1 MVRSSQALV
10 VLFLAS
16 FTLHAL
22 RDEQGIS
29 HVNDVILSLVETL
42 ADDEPE
48 EDEGREQPP
57 SIAGPVIGAI
67 YQKQYDR
74 LAKRAAEINPYFSQL
89 GLRCMG
95 DETCST
101 HGCTKVEPIG
111 CVIEDLMKGPSPEA
125 FLSNEQNQICYF
137 NSALIALFAGSNA
150 LVPRLTTDPAS
161 ADLHTPEN
169 ACKLA
174 VREELIPIVR
184 AMRCS
189 NSLDKDKYVQPMMA
203 RVKSACWE
211 YLGDSL
217 EAVSSLQGS
226 TAKAVMMMLLL
237 PSLGVKWDQV
247 DFGYSFKFGEDCNGT
262 GVVACANDLLLAGKE
277 KNPTQELLIFDFN
290 LYRKAPFPEG
300 FRFYDAPELVAK
312 GGDSYVLM
320 SGTAARLYP
329 SPHNVAF
336 TVHHGS
342 GAPVLTFYDDSYGI
356 FEYADIES
364 GFKFITEN
372 FVLSTLIF
380 VKKAAAL
387 GR

>member
-1 MVRSSQALV
+1 

-16 FTLHAL
+16 FTSHAL
-22 RDEQGIS
+22 RHEQGIS
-29 HVNDVILSLVETL
+29 HVNDVIPSLVETL
-42 ADDEPE
+42 ADDDEHD
-48 EDEGREQPP
+48 EDEGRAQPP
-57 SIAGPVIGAI
+57 AGLGQR
-67 YQKQYDR
+67 YQKEYER
-74 LAKRAAEINPYFSQL
+74 LAKRAATINPYFSRL

-101 HGCTKVEPIG
+101 KDCTKVEPIG
-111 CVIEDLMKGPSPEA
+111 CVIEDLRKGPSPEA

-150 LVPRLTTDPAS
+150 LVPRLTTDPQTYS
-161 ADLHTPEN
+161 LHTPEN
-169 ACKLA
+169 TCKLA
-174 VREELIPIVR
+174 VREELITIVR
-184 AMRCS
+184 AMRNS
-189 NSLDKDKYVQPMMA
+189 NSLDKDKYAQPMMA

-312 GGDSYVLM
+312 SGDSYVLM

-342 GAPVLTFYDDSYGI
+342 GAPVLTFYDDSYGV

-364 GFKFITEN
+364 GFNFITEN